1 MFQVRING
9 NLTFNKQGVKDRNLL
24 LTHNFHEVYQK
35 VIILEDSQKIDG
47 YDGNESQLSS
57 GQRFSEISDLVIDRE
72 AYDVYM
78 QGVKISFPKKEFEL
92 LLLLAS
98 SPRKVFKREEILTK
112 IWGKDFR
119 PKDSRSLDVHIRMI
133 RKKLNDR
140 FITTVRGVGYK
151 LEK

>member
-1 MFQVRING
+1 M
-9 NLTFNKQGVKDRNLL
+9 
-24 LTHNFHEVYQK
+24 YQK
-35 VIILEDSQKIDG
+35 VIILEDSQKIDRSEQ
-47 YDGNESQLSS
+47 YLST
-57 GQRFSEISDLVIDRE
+57 GQRYSEISDLVIDRE
-72 AYDVYM
+72 AYEVYM

-112 IWGKDFR
+112 IWGKEFR
-119 PKDSRSLDVHIRMI
+119 PKDSRSLDVHIRML
-133 RKKLNDR
+133 RKKLDDR

>member
-1 MFQVRING
+1 M
-9 NLTFNKQGVKDRNLL
+9 
-24 LTHNFHEVYQK
+24 YQK
-35 VIILEDSQKIDG
+35 VIIIEDSHKIEGSDG
-47 YDGNESQLSS
+47 SEHHLSTE
-57 GQRFSEISDLVIDRE
+57 QRFSEISDLVIDRE

-112 IWGKDFR
+112 IWGKEFR
-119 PKDSRSLDVHIRMI
+119 PKDSRSLDVHIRML
-133 RKKLNDR
+133 RKKLDDR